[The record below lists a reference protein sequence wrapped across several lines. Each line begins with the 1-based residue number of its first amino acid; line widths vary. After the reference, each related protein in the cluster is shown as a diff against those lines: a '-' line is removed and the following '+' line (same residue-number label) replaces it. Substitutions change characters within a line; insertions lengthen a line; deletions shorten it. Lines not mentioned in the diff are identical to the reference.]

1 MYSLTRE
8 WCTGIEV
15 CTQFSPFIELET
27 FFPEQALQ
35 TYIEGC
41 KLSLILPV
49 LAVADATY
57 WFQVHAACQ
66 RQSCKGCNKYIFN
79 LHVKDGLECY
89 IKSEKKG
96 ERSWITPQVY
106 TFIIAIE
113 FWLRRSSAISSNIE
127 EILSCDIS

>member
-57 WFQVHAACQ
+57 WFKSMQ
-66 RQSCKGCNKYIFN
+66 
-79 LHVKDGLECY
+79 LVKDKAARAV
-89 IKSEKKG
+89 I
-96 ERSWITPQVY
+96 
-106 TFIIAIE
+106 
-113 FWLRRSSAISSNIE
+113 NIFL
-127 EILSCDIS
+127 IFMLKTV